1 MVSLLPI
8 SIDVDEQQA
17 KGLPWIFVRMLM
29 LAGRCNRQGQKK
41 MTRWYVLQCE
51 NELQDVVSNTQRLER
66 ISQSD
71 AILKYRADEMAKRR
85 EAQRSRNNPSDRD
98 LPSEVEDP
106 IVIDS
111 DEDDY

>member
-1 MVSLLPI
+1 
-8 SIDVDEQQA
+8 
-17 KGLPWIFVRMLM
+17 M

-41 MTRWYVLQCE
+41 ATRWYVLQCE

-71 AILKYRADEMAKRR
+71 AILKYRADKMAKRR
-85 EAQRSRNNPSDRD
+85 EEQRSRNNLLGQDSA
-98 LPSEVEDP
+98 SEAEEY